1 MDGTNSNSKMDVIKS
16 KCKQTLNADRDYKN
30 VASVLMF
37 YLALY
42 AFLAGFYTL
51 MLKGVMATSSSV
63 ANGSDTLL
71 WSFFVIGVAF
81 VLVVTVTVMISQYQE
96 KQKVKDD
103 AKMND
108 IMLAAAAA
116 ARKKNHLFNMKEDE
130 NTLHV
135 V

>member
-1 MDGTNSNSKMDVIKS
+1 MDGTNSKMDVIKS

-81 VLVVTVTVMISQYQE
+81 VLVVTVTVMIQYQE

-116 ARKKNHLFNMKEDE
+116 ARKKNHLVNMNE

>member
-1 MDGTNSNSKMDVIKS
+1 MDGTNSKMDVIKS
-16 KCKQTLNADRDYKN
+16 KCKQTLNADHDYKN

-116 ARKKNHLFNMKEDE
+116 ARKKNHLVNMKEDE